1 MKVVNHS
8 CNSDYFSEDEVR
20 DDANKQ
26 VSDDLLVSIYL
37 RVWEGWNSV
46 QEEGGIPLGQADS
59 QPLVQMPDLVTLF
72 LPSVSG
78 KG

>member
-1 MKVVNHS
+1 MEAYIQCMKIVNHS
-8 CNSDYFSEDEVR
+8 CLFSLLLSEDEVG

-59 QPLVQMPDLVTLF
+59 QPP
-72 LPSVSG
+72 
-78 KG
+78 